1 MARDDRERNFEDA
14 LARNLQANLPVNA
27 SVGTPASAPAL
38 QKHCPDAEILA
49 AYHER
54 LLAPDEMSSRKQHI
68 ASCVRCQEIL
78 AQLEITDEIPLE
90 VDRKESVSRNTVA
103 VPDVEL
109 VPAAAASAI
118 PAVQAAVAKFS
129 SPTSP
134 MERPRRS
141 YIWRW
146 LVPSAALAAGLLIWV
161 TIHER
166 TSQETEFQLAK
177 NQPQPPPEVLPAAP
191 PPPADSAIDKLA
203 TNELQV
209 PPAAKSG
216 QPAKTDAFDRGQSGT
231 RDQKVPAPSAVPKLI
246 APSGHV
252 RPNSSVTSQERS
264 AMQSR
269 ILAQSPFQAK
279 QVAGD
284 AAAQPALSAT
294 SAAPDAVADRVSP
307 VPTATPEA
315 KKEGVAGGVAGAAA
329 PAVTLEQS
337 QTTRS
342 GALALRESANL
353 RASRSPVLVS
363 SPNGTVVWRLLPAG
377 IVEGSA
383 DAGANWSLQQTP
395 VVADMLAG
403 SAPSNKICWIVGRSG
418 AILRTTDGGKHW
430 LKLSSPTTDD
440 ITAVFA
446 ADTDQAIVTTSTDKS
461 YRTTDG
467 GTSWTPQPNP

>member
-38 QKHCPDAEILA
+38 QEHCPDAEILA

-68 ASCVRCQEIL
+68 ASCGRCQGIL

-90 VDRKESVSRNTVA
+90 LDREESVPRSTVA
-103 VPDVEL
+103 VPDMQPVHTTR
-109 VPAAAASAI
+109 ASAI
-118 PAVQAAVAKFS
+118 PAVQAAVAKSS
-129 SPTSP
+129 SPISP
-134 MERPRRS
+134 MERSRRS
-141 YIWRW
+141 YTWRW

-166 TSQETEFQLAK
+166 TSQEAEFQLAK
-177 NQPQPPPEVLPAAP
+177 NQPQPSPEVSPAAP
-191 PPPADSAIDKLA
+191 PPPADSAKDKLA

-216 QPAKTDAFDRGQSGT
+216 YSTRTDALDRAQSGA
-231 RDQKVPAPSAVPKLI
+231 REQKVPAPSAVPKLI
-246 APSGHV
+246 APGGHV
-252 RPNSSVTSQERS
+252 HPNSSATSQARTE
-264 AMQSR
+264 MQSR
-269 ILAQSPFQAK
+269 ILAQSPFQPK

-284 AAAQPALSAT
+284 AAAQPAPSGSL
-294 SAAPDAVADRVSP
+294 AAPGAVADTVSQ
-307 VPTATPEA
+307 VPAATPEA
-315 KKEGVAGGVAGAAA
+315 KKEAVAGGVA
-329 PAVTLEQS
+329 PTTTLQQS
-337 QTTRS
+337 QTTRT
-342 GALALRESANL
+342 GAFALRESANL

-363 SPNGTVVWRLLPAG
+363 SPNGSVVWRLSPAG

-383 DAGANWSLQQTP
+383 DAGANWSLQKTP
-395 VVADMLAG
+395 VIADLLAG
-403 SAPSNKICWIVGRSG
+403 SAPSNKICWIAGRSG

-446 ADTDQAIVTTSTDKS
+446 ADADQAIVTTSTNKS
-461 YRTTDG
+461 YKTTDG

>member
-14 LARNLQANLPVNA
+14 LARNLQANLPVKA

-38 QKHCPDAEILA
+38 QEHCPDAEILA

-90 VDRKESVSRNTVA
+90 VDREESVSRNTVA
-103 VPDVEL
+103 VPEMQRVH
-109 VPAAAASAI
+109 AAAASAI
-118 PAVQAAVAKFS
+118 PAVQAAVAKS
-129 SPTSP
+129 SSP

-141 YIWRW
+141 YTWRW

-166 TSQETEFQLAK
+166 TSQETEFQLAR
-177 NQPQPPPEVLPAAP
+177 NQPQPSPEASPAAP
-191 PPPADSAIDKLA
+191 SPPADSTKDKLA

-216 QPAKTDAFDRGQSGT
+216 QPAKTDAFDRAQSGA
-231 RDQKVPAPSAVPKLI
+231 REQKVPAPSAVPKLI
-246 APSGHV
+246 APSGYVH
-252 RPNSSVTSQERS
+252 PNSSVTSQER
-264 AMQSR
+264 AEMQSR
-269 ILAQSPFQAK
+269 VLAQSPSQAK

-284 AAAQPALSAT
+284 AAAQPAPSAT
-294 SAAPDAVADRVSP
+294 PDAAADTVSP
-307 VPTATPEA
+307 VLAATPEA
-315 KKEGVAGGVAGAAA
+315 RKEAVAGGVAGAAA
-329 PAVTLEQS
+329 PAPAATLEKS
-337 QTTRS
+337 QTTRQ

-353 RASRSPVLVS
+353 RASRSPVLVA
-363 SPNGTVVWRLLPAG
+363 SPNGTVVWRLSSAG

-383 DAGANWSLQQTP
+383 DAGANWSLQKTP

-446 ADTDQAIVTTSTDKS
+446 ADTDQAIVTTSTNKS
-461 YRTTDG
+461 YKTTDG